1 MPAATSTREAIK
13 KWEANNPDKPV
24 AEAEHVALYCQLPP
38 MDKMGEE
45 LNQFESCIKM
55 SLSTNAIE
63 RMTALPKLKNIKILS
78 LARNNIKRIMALDE
92 IGQSLEELWL
102 SYNQIDKI
110 DGLQNCVKLTTFF
123 LGNNRVRSWDELN
136 KVAMLPEIKNV
147 LFQGNI
153 IWSSLGKDDKDNFI
167 PMVVKR
173 IPQADTIDGKQV
185 LQEHRDAAEAMD

>member
-1 MPAATSTREAIK
+1 
-13 KWEANNPDKPV
+13 
-24 AEAEHVALYCQLPP
+24 

-45 LNQFESCIKM
+45 LNQFESAEKM

-63 RMTALPKLKNIKILS
+63 RMTALPKLKNLKILS

-92 IGQSLEELWL
+92 VGQSLMELWL

-110 DGLQNCVKLTTFF
+110 DGLQNCVKLKIFY
-123 LGNNRVRSWDELN
+123 LSNNRVRSWDELN

-147 LFQGNI
+147 LFIGNP
-153 IWSSLGKDDKDNFI
+153 IWHALGKDDKDQFI
-167 PMVVKR
+167 PQVVKR
-173 IPQADTIDGKQV
+173 IPQVDTVDGKQV